1 MRTDVQSKT
10 HFPKGARVAKVAI
23 NFLLVI
29 IPLYQ
34 HPLTSATLPSF
45 SSFYLSH
52 PFISWLYLQSL
63 SSFFLEIPASLFFL
77 LPCIFSL
84 FHSLNP
90 LEMFWPT
97 FPSLPFNLFSHAIPA
112 AEESLEHERSWVI
125 PCCPSWPSSQFPS
138 RCLCIFIHRGWKY
151 SNLQGWLKLKLRLQ
165 TPGTKC
171 FIQLPKFVL

>member
-63 SSFFLEIPASLFFL
+63 SSFFLEIPASLFFV

-97 FPSLPFNLFSHAIPA
+97 FPSLPFNLFSMPFLLLRNLWSMREAGLFPA
-112 AEESLEHERSWVI
+112 VLVGWVASSPAGVCVFSFTGVESTVTFRAG
-125 PCCPSWPSSQFPS
+125 SS
-138 RCLCIFIHRGWKY
+138 
-151 SNLQGWLKLKLRLQ
+151 
-165 TPGTKC
+165 
-171 FIQLPKFVL
+171 